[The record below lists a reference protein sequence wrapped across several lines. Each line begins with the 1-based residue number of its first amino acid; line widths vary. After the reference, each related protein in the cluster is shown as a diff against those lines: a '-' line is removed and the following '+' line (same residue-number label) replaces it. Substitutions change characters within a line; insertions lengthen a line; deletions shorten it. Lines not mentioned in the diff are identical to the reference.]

1 MRRLLGSLGF
11 GVLTLV
17 GVLALGW
24 WQVDGPGADPV
35 AGARPLPLRAM
46 DFALVDQD
54 GAAVGPDDLAGRP
67 SLVFFGFTHCPDIC
81 PTTLSEISG
90 WLDEL
95 GTEADELNAVFVTVD
110 PERDDVAAMAEY
122 VSYFHP
128 AIQGWTG
135 TPEQIA
141 SAAEGFRVDYERV
154 PTGDG
159 DYAMNHAAGVFL
171 FDATGRHRSVIDPHE
186 PREFAVPKMRRVL
199 EGDEGG
205 T

>member
-1 MRRLLGSLGF
+1 MRRLLGSLGL

-17 GVLALGW
+17 GVLAFGW

-35 AGARPLPLRAM
+35 AGARPLPLPAM

-54 GAAVGPDDLAGRP
+54 GAAVGPSALAGRP

-95 GTEADELNAVFVTVD
+95 GAEADELNAVFVTVD

-141 SAAEGFRVDYERV
+141 SAAERFRVDYERV

-159 DYAMNHAAGVFL
+159 DYAMNHTAGVFL

-186 PREFAVPKMRRVL
+186 PREFAVPKIRRVL
-199 EGDEGG
+199 AGDEGG